1 MRAPISR
8 KPEFVHKS
16 TVRVHPNWISSSK
29 INLRLASDKLV
40 VGLLLGDKAST
51 RCICGELP
59 AGATTTMETDVT
71 AETPDMSMT
80 AVHGTSTSKRLSSQ
94 NPSECA
100 QVRGPKHLL
109 TTDTE
114 LQDDPARGGRAG
126 LPSPW
131 RILVLDG
138 RGQAVR
144 SAMVM
149 PKLHRVL

>member
-1 MRAPISR
+1 M
-8 KPEFVHKS
+8 
-16 TVRVHPNWISSSK
+16 
-29 INLRLASDKLV
+29 
-40 VGLLLGDKAST
+40 
-51 RCICGELP
+51 
-59 AGATTTMETDVT
+59 
-71 AETPDMSMT
+71 
-80 AVHGTSTSKRLSSQ
+80 
-94 NPSECA
+94 
-100 QVRGPKHLL
+100 RGPKHLL
-109 TTDTE
+109 TADTE